1 MRNDP
6 LARNIAEVID
16 DLYQQHA
23 PPRDHERL
31 ISLMQHQIE
40 HVCALTAKPLNE
52 DIRRWRAKIERGVAA
67 RSIHESEG
75 GR

>member
-1 MRNDP
+1 MIRWRATSP
-6 LARNIAEVID
+6 RLSTTSTGSTP
-16 DLYQQHA
+16 H
-23 PPRDHERL
+23 RDHERL
-31 ISLMQHQIE
+31 ISLVQHQIE

-67 RSIHESEG
+67 RSIDESEG